1 VAMSARAGMLVCGLA
16 LTGAGWAGEA
26 EAPDMAFLEYLGMW
40 EESDEDWVLLE
51 DDDVVASNLEKV
63 ESEPKKEDSVEK
75 EDES

>member
-1 VAMSARAGMLVCGLA
+1 MSARAGIVLCGLA
-16 LTGAGWAGEA
+16 LAGAGWAEDA

-63 ESEPKKEDSVEK
+63 EAEAKKEDSVEK

>member
-1 VAMSARAGMLVCGLA
+1 MSARAGMLLWGLA
-16 LTGAGWAGEA
+16 LAGAAWAEEA

-40 EESDEDWVLLE
+40 DESDEDWVVLE

-63 ESEPKKEDSVEK
+63 ESEPKQKDSVEN